1 MMGLRLVR
9 DLPVG
14 MKLAASVLGAL
25 SLLCG
30 LSWFALDRLS
40 FVTSQQAAVAE
51 EAATADQIQAS
62 LVAAQELRVAS
73 RAVQSQQTIAAV
85 RTLVQKAEVQ
95 KSVATNLLRKSDN
108 HADTALLN
116 DAAARLD
123 HLMDTVQQV
132 ASLRTDI
139 LTLRQ
144 KRLFQVRSTFENSL
158 TTLTAELA
166 NGAALASG
174 VDSVRAHE
182 SLDASEQKAQD
193 TVTPVLA
200 ILTRYR
206 LAMSRLQQS
215 ALMFIATG
223 NGGAANDVR
232 EANKEQDAAMTALI
246 AETPSDAIKNDIH
259 LTQTLGKGIADAS
272 FDLITMTRKLD
283 ELADS
288 EMDKASQAL
297 QTAFASLS
305 TAMKQREQAA
315 IQTAQDAGDDA
326 SRNIL
331 IALAAI
337 TVGLIVIGAVFTR
350 LIAGP
355 IRHLTRIVQAIAAGD
370 TNQAVPYT
378 GQRDELGRMAASV
391 ETLRGVMRET
401 FIQSQMIEQLP
412 IGVMTAEPAGDARIL
427 YCNTEAKQILG
438 SVQDHMTVQ
447 ADRLVGGNI
456 AIFGPGAELRPG
468 LVIDPSNLPHH
479 TRIALGDET
488 LELKITAI
496 HDRQG
501 HYAGPL
507 LIWRRATDQAS
518 LVTQFERSVGRISQ
532 AVATSASGMRDA
544 AAAMRA
550 STMEAG
556 ARTLAVSAASDQ
568 ASQSVSTAAA
578 GAEQVAMSV
587 GEIGR
592 QVAESAR
599 IAANAVA
606 EAEATNASVG
616 SLAQAAE
623 SISAIISLIR
633 DIAGRTNLLALNA
646 TIEAARAGEA
656 GKGFAVVASEVKNL
670 ATQTAK
676 ATENIGAQIQTMQQ
690 TTAGAVAALQ
700 TIGVTID
707 RMNGIAIKIAEAVDQ
722 QGHATQSIATA
733 VQHAAAGTA
742 EVNSNIASVTGA
754 VEDTSERAGGVLN
767 AATALTEQAST
778 LQSEVA
784 RFLEDIQK
792 AA

>member
-1 MMGLRLVR
+1 MGLRIIR

-14 MKLAASVLGAL
+14 VKLAASVLGAL

-30 LSWFALDRLS
+30 LSWFALDRLA
-40 FVTSQQAAVAE
+40 FVTGQQVAVAE
-51 EAATADQIQAS
+51 EAAIADRIQTS

-85 RTLVQKAEVQ
+85 RTLVQRAETQ
-95 KSVATNLLRKSDN
+95 KSAAADLLRKSEN
-108 HADTALLN
+108 HVDAALLT
-116 DAAARLD
+116 DANASLD
-123 HLMDTVQQV
+123 RLMDTVQQV
-132 ASLRTDI
+132 ASRRTDI
-139 LTLRQ
+139 LALRQ
-144 KRLFQVRSTFENSL
+144 KRLFQARSTFENSL

-166 NGAALASG
+166 NGAALGSG
-174 VDSVRAHE
+174 VDSVRSHD
-182 SLDASEQKAQD
+182 SLDATEQKAQD

-200 ILTRYR
+200 MLTRYR

-223 NGGAANDVR
+223 NGGAANDIR
-232 EANKEQDAAMTALI
+232 DANKEQETAMAALLAATA
-246 AETPSDAIKNDIH
+246 SDSIKSDIQ

-272 FDLITMTRKLD
+272 FELIGMTRGLD
-283 ELADS
+283 DLADS
-288 EMDKASQAL
+288 EMDKASHAL
-297 QTAFASLS
+297 RTAFDGLS
-305 TAMKQREQAA
+305 TAMRQREQTA
-315 IQTAQDAGDDA
+315 IQTARDAGADA
-326 SRNIL
+326 SRNIQ

-337 TVGLIVIGAVFTR
+337 AVALIAIGAVFTR

-355 IRHLTRIVQAIAAGD
+355 IRHLTRIVQAIAGGD
-370 TNQAVPYT
+370 TGQTVPYT
-378 GQRDELGRMAASV
+378 RQRDELGRMAASV

-427 YCNTEAKQILG
+427 YCNAEAKQILAA
-438 SVQDHMTVQ
+438 VQDRMVVP
-447 ADRLVGGNI
+447 ADRLVGGGI

-479 TRIALGDET
+479 ARLALGDET
-488 LELKITAI
+488 LDLKISAI

-501 HYAGPL
+501 RYAGPL
-507 LIWRRATDQAS
+507 LIWRRATDQAN

-550 STMEAG
+550 SSMEAG

-568 ASQSVSTAAA
+568 ASQSVSTAAD
-578 GAEQVAMSV
+578 GAEQVALSV

-616 SLAQAAE
+616 SLANAAE
-623 SISAIISLIR
+623 SISAIVSLIR

-646 TIEAARAGEA
+646 TIEAARAGDA

-690 TTAGAVAALQ
+690 TTADAVAALKA
-700 TIGVTID
+700 IGVTID
-707 RMNGIAIKIAEAVDQ
+707 RMNGIAIEIAGAVDQ

-767 AATALTEQAST
+767 AATALTEQASA

-784 RFLEDIQK
+784 RFLDDIQK
-792 AA
+792 TA